1 VSDPRSDEELLAD
14 IAAGQQA
21 AVGQLYDRYQGL
33 VYGMATRMTGDRA
46 LAEDVL
52 QEVFVAVWRNAGK
65 FSPERASART
75 WILSIA
81 HHRAIDFI
89 RRRRPVVE
97 LPGEEVPSAASLT
110 TADPWPEIARGLDA
124 DVVRDALAT
133 VPAAQ
138 REVIELAYFAGLTQV
153 EIAERTGAPLGTVKS
168 RARLALDHL
177 RRALADHT
185 LDASPANGS
194 AMRGRS
200 LVRDS

>member
-1 VSDPRSDEELLAD
+1 LTSTPRSDEELLAD

-21 AVGQLYDRYQGL
+21 AVAQLYDRYQRL

-52 QEVFVAVWRNAGK
+52 QEVFLAVWRNAGR
-65 FSPERASART
+65 FAPERASART

-81 HHRAIDFI
+81 HHRAIDFV

-97 LPGEEVPSAASLT
+97 LPGEEAAPAAALT
-110 TADPWPEIARGLDA
+110 SADPWPEVSRGLDA
-124 DVVRDALAT
+124 DAVRGALAR
-133 VPAAQ
+133 VPGAQ

-168 RARLALDHL
+168 RARLALEQL
-177 RRALADHT
+177 RRALADQMRET
-185 LDASPANGS
+185 SAVNGD
-194 AMRGRS
+194 AMRETS
-200 LVRDS
+200 LVRD